1 MRVCSTMRWD
11 VRIPI
16 MILETLALGDY
27 QANCYIYASEITR
40 KGFIIDPGDEADVI
54 LSRVKELGLS
64 VVFTILTHGHPDH
77 TGALKLVREAI
88 NSPIAMH
95 GADSGMLKDKILHS
109 LLGFRHSDVTP
120 DRLLVDG
127 KTLKA
132 GELSLKVIHT
142 PGHTPGGICLLG
154 DGLVFTGDTLFNMGI
169 GRTDFPGGEMQVLM
183 ASIHDRLLSL
193 PDETVVYPGHGP
205 SSTIGDERRDNP
217 FLNDRF

>member
-1 MRVCSTMRWD
+1 
-11 VRIPI
+11 

-64 VVFTILTHGHPDH
+64 VAFIILTHGHPDH

-95 GADSGMLKDKILHS
+95 SADTAMLKDKLIHS
-109 LLGFRHSDVTP
+109 LLGFRHSDVMP

-127 KTLKA
+127 ETIKA
-132 GELSLKVIHT
+132 GELGLKVIHT

-169 GRTDFPGGEMQVLM
+169 GRTDLPGGNASQLM
-183 ASIHDRLLSL
+183 SSIADKLMTLS
-193 PDETVVYPGHGP
+193 DETIVYPGHGP
-205 SSTIGDERRDNP
+205 SSSIGDERRDNP
-217 FLNDRF
+217 FLNNRF